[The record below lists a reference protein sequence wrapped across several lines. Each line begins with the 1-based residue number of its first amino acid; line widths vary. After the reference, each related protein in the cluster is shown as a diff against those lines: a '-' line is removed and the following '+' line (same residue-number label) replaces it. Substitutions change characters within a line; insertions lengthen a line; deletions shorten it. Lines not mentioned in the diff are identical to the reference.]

1 MRLIRLGAEPS
12 AIGADVRAALTACGA
27 GTQALGGIAL
37 IGVQPPDCPV
47 PLDAIVVLPKGVLV
61 IVGVDLPD
69 PAVKLEAPLG
79 GQWKMDGW
87 PLVSQDGSPNP
98 AAEAVAAATAVAQR
112 IQRMRAEPL
121 PVSTVVAVGPFV
133 SQVVQPTV
141 DLNRG
146 VRVLHPKPSTLL
158 TAARELATATVPCT
172 ADHAVKL
179 LAILQTTGTPPDA
192 RSLLD
197 EGFSDAVAPD
207 LASASTMLIP
217 KVNARLPLGRKR
229 LPAGA
234 PQNTAPAAQKTPWTS
249 LAVAGIVALVLI
261 VWLLVLLS
269 GGDDNAA
276 GSTTEPTVPQPTTVV
291 VDGTAFVPKEAKKD
305 KDCQAQA
312 FGDVKAWL
320 IANEC
325 GEILR
330 ATYET
335 TVQDKPAT
343 VLVAD
348 LDLLDSPSAKALLS
362 VVTLPGSGGVH
373 GPDGTPLEN
382 AAFASGQKGS
392 HVQLAFVVWSG
403 GSGDQSLDP
412 IAKQAL
418 RLPATR

>member
-12 AIGADVRAALTACGA
+12 AVGADVRAALTACGA
-27 GTQALGGIAL
+27 GTEVLGGVAL
-37 IGVQPPDCPV
+37 AGVQPPGCPV

-79 GQWKMDGW
+79 GQWKIDGW
-87 PLVSQDGSPNP
+87 PLVSQDGTANP
-98 AAEAVAAATAVAQR
+98 ATEAVAAATAVAQR
-112 IQRMRAEPL
+112 IQAMRAEPL

-133 SQVVQPTV
+133 SQVVQPTS

-158 TAARELATATVPCT
+158 SAARELATSSVPCT
-172 ADHAVKL
+172 ADHAMKL

-192 RSLLD
+192 RTLLS
-197 EGFSDAVAPD
+197 EGFSDAVSPD
-207 LASASTMLIP
+207 LAAASTMLIP
-217 KVNARLPLGRKR
+217 KIQAKPALPRKR
-229 LPAGA
+229 LHQAVRWQYLALGGLV
-234 PQNTAPAAQKTPWTS
+234 AA
-249 LAVAGIVALVLI
+249 LLF
-261 VWLLVLLS
+261 VWLLVALP
-269 GGDDNAA
+269 GDDQPADA
-276 GSTTEPTVPQPTTVV
+276 TPAPSATSPTTVV
-291 VDGTAFVPKEAKKD
+291 VDGTTFVPKDVKSD

-312 FGDVKAWL
+312 FGDAKAWL

-325 GEILR
+325 SALLR

-335 TVQDKPAT
+335 SVQGKQAT

-348 LDLLDSPSAKALLS
+348 LDLMDAPSATAFHK
-362 VVTLPGSGGVH
+362 VVTAPGSGGVH
-373 GPDGTPLEN
+373 GMDGKPLEN
-382 AAFASGQKGS
+382 AAFASGAKGS

-403 GSGDQSLDP
+403 GAGDQSLDA

-418 RLPATR
+418 RLPTTR

>member
-27 GTQALGGIAL
+27 GTQALGGVAL
-37 IGVQPPDCPV
+37 IGVQPPDCPM

-79 GQWKMDGW
+79 GQWKIDGW

-98 AAEAVAAATAVAQR
+98 ATEAVAAATAVAQR
-112 IQRMRAEPL
+112 IQAMRAEPL

-158 TAARELATATVPCT
+158 TAARELATSTVPCT

-192 RSLLD
+192 RSLLS
-197 EGFSDAVAPD
+197 EGFSDAVSPD
-207 LASASTMLIP
+207 LASAHTMLIP
-217 KVNARLPLGRKR
+217 KIQARPLIDRKR
-229 LPAGA
+229 LPQSLWQNKTLAFLGA
-234 PQNTAPAAQKTPWTS
+234 
-249 LAVAGIVALVLI
+249 VGIIALVLL
-261 VWLLVLLS
+261 VWLMVLLS
-269 GGDDNAA
+269 GGDDNAN
-276 GSTTEPTVPQPTTVV
+276 GSTPEPTVPQPTTVV

-325 GEILR
+325 GEMLR

-335 TVQDKPAT
+335 TFQNKPAT

-348 LDLLDSPSAKALLS
+348 LDLLDSPSAKALHS
-362 VVTLPGSGGVH
+362 IVALPGSGGVH
-373 GPDGTPLEN
+373 GPDGKPLQN
-382 AAFASGQKGS
+382 AAFASGVKGS
-392 HVQLAFVVWSG
+392 HVQLAFVIWSG
-403 GSGDQSLDP
+403 GAGDQALDP

>member
-27 GTQALGGIAL
+27 GTEVLGGVAL
-37 IGVQPPDCPV
+37 TGVQPPDCPV

-79 GQWKMDGW
+79 GQWKIDGW
-87 PLVSQDGSPNP
+87 PLVSQDGAANP
-98 AAEAVAAATAVAQR
+98 ATEAVAAATAVAQR
-112 IQRMRAEPL
+112 IQAMRAEPL

-146 VRVLHPKPSTLL
+146 VRVLHPKPSTVLN
-158 TAARELATATVPCT
+158 AARELATSAVPCT
-172 ADHAVKL
+172 ADHAAKL
-179 LAILQTTGTPPDA
+179 LAILQTTGTPPTA
-192 RSLLD
+192 AALLA
-197 EGFSDAVAPD
+197 EGFSDAVSPD

-217 KVNARLPLGRKR
+217 KIGVRPAIRKR
-229 LPAGA
+229 LPAKLPLPYIAVGA
-234 PQNTAPAAQKTPWTS
+234 
-249 LAVAGIVALVLI
+249 LVALILI
-261 VWLLVLLS
+261 VWLVVALP
-269 GGDDNAA
+269 GDGKPADATPA
-276 GSTTEPTVPQPTTVV
+276 PSATSPTTVV
-291 VDGTAFVPKEAKKD
+291 VDGTTFVPKETKKD
-305 KDCQAQA
+305 KECQGQA
-312 FGDVKAWL
+312 IGDVKAWL

-325 GEILR
+325 RELLR

-335 TVQDKPAT
+335 TVQGKQAT

-348 LDLLDSPSAKALLS
+348 LDLLDVPSAKALHS
-362 VVTLPGSGGVH
+362 VVSLPGSGGVN
-373 GPDGTPLEN
+373 GLDGKPLEN
-382 AAFASGQKGS
+382 AAFASGVKGS
-392 HVQLAFVVWSG
+392 HVQLALVVWSG
-403 GSGDQSLDP
+403 GQGDPALDP

>member
-12 AIGADVRAALTACGA
+12 AIGADIRAALTACGT
-27 GTQALGGIAL
+27 GTSALGGVAL

-79 GQWKMDGW
+79 GQWKIDGW
-87 PLVSQDGSPNP
+87 PLVSQDGAANP
-98 AAEAVAAATAVAQR
+98 ATEAVAAATAVAQR
-112 IQRMRAEPL
+112 IQAMRAEPL

-133 SQVVQPTV
+133 SQVVQPTS

-158 TAARELATATVPCT
+158 SAARELATSSVLCT

-192 RSLLD
+192 RMLLS
-197 EGFSDAVAPD
+197 EGFSDAVSPD
-207 LASASTMLIP
+207 LAAASTMLIP
-217 KVNARLPLGRKR
+217 KIQAAPLISSKR
-229 LPAGA
+229 LPTKV
-234 PQNTAPAAQKTPWTS
+234 PLPY
-249 LAVAGIVALVLI
+249 LAIGALVAVLLI
-261 VWLLVLLS
+261 VWLLVALP
-269 GGDDNAA
+269 GDDKPADA
-276 GSTTEPTVPQPTTVV
+276 TPVPSATQPTTVV
-291 VDGTAFVPKEAKKD
+291 VDGTTFVPKDVKKD

-312 FGDVKAWL
+312 FGDAKAWL

-325 GEILR
+325 GQLQR
-330 ATYET
+330 AIYET
-335 TVQDKPAT
+335 SVQGKQAT

-348 LDLLDSPSAKALLS
+348 LDLLDSPSATAFHKI
-362 VVTLPGSGGVH
+362 VTAPGSGGVH
-373 GPDGTPLEN
+373 GLDGKPLEN
-382 AAFASGQKGS
+382 AAFASGVKGS

-403 GSGDQSLDP
+403 GAGDQALDP

-418 RLPATR
+418 RLPAAR

>member
-27 GTQALGGIAL
+27 GTEVLGGVAL
-37 IGVQPPDCPV
+37 TGVQPPDCPV

-79 GQWKMDGW
+79 GQWKIDGW
-87 PLVSQDGSPNP
+87 PLISQDGAANP
-98 AAEAVAAATAVAQR
+98 ATEAVAAATAVAQR
-112 IQRMRAEPL
+112 IQAMRAEPL

-133 SQVVQPTV
+133 SQVVQPTS

-158 TAARELATATVPCT
+158 SAARELATSSVPCT
-172 ADHAVKL
+172 ADHAMKL

-192 RSLLD
+192 GTLLA
-197 EGFSDAVAPD
+197 EGFSDAVSPD
-207 LASASTMLIP
+207 LAAASTMLIP
-217 KVNARLPLGRKR
+217 KVHAGHVLARKR
-229 LPAGA
+229 L
-234 PQNTAPAAQKTPWTS
+234 QNKVPMPY
-249 LAVAGIVALVLI
+249 LAIGALVAVLLF
-261 VWLLVLLS
+261 VWLVVAVS
-269 GGDDNAA
+269 GDDKPADA
-276 GSTTEPTVPQPTTVV
+276 TPEPSATAPTTVV
-291 VDGTAFVPKEAKKD
+291 VDGTTFVPKDVRKD

-312 FGDVKAWL
+312 FGDAKAWL

-325 GEILR
+325 GELQR

-335 TVQDKPAT
+335 SVQGKPVTVM
-343 VLVAD
+343 VAD
-348 LDLLDSPSAKALLS
+348 LNLLDSPSATAFHK
-362 VVTLPGSGGVH
+362 VVAAPGSGGVN
-373 GPDGTPLEN
+373 GLDGKPVEN
-382 AAFASGQKGS
+382 AAFATGVKGS

-403 GSGDQSLDP
+403 GAGDAALDP

>member
-1 MRLIRLGAEPS
+1 VRLIRLGAEPS

-27 GTQALGGIAL
+27 GTEVLGGVAL
-37 IGVQPPDCPV
+37 TGVQPPDCPV

-79 GQWKMDGW
+79 GQWKIDGW
-87 PLVSQDGSPNP
+87 PLISQDGAANP
-98 AAEAVAAATAVAQR
+98 ATEAVAAATAVAQR
-112 IQRMRAEPL
+112 IQAMRAEPL

-158 TAARELATATVPCT
+158 AAARELATSTVPCT

-179 LAILQTTGTPPDA
+179 LAILQNTGTPPEA
-192 RSLLD
+192 RSLLA

-217 KVNARLPLGRKR
+217 KVNAKPLASRKR
-229 LPAGA
+229 LPWLYLTAG
-234 PQNTAPAAQKTPWTS
+234 S
-249 LAVAGIVALVLI
+249 LVALILL
-261 VWLLVLLS
+261 VWLLVALP
-269 GGDDNAA
+269 GDDEPADA
-276 GSTTEPTVPQPTTVV
+276 TPAPSTTQPTTVV
-291 VDGTAFVPKEAKKD
+291 VDGTTFVPKEMKKD
-305 KDCQAQA
+305 KDCQAPA

-325 GEILR
+325 GEVLR

-335 TVQDKPAT
+335 TVKDKQAS
-343 VLVAD
+343 VMVVD
-348 LDLLDSPSAKALLS
+348 LDLLDAPSAKALHA
-362 VVTLPGSGGVH
+362 VVAQPGSGGVN
-373 GPDGTPLEN
+373 GLDGKPLEN
-382 AAFASGQKGS
+382 AAFASGLKGS

-403 GSGDQSLDP
+403 GAGDQALDP
-412 IAKQAL
+412 VAKQAL

>member
-1 MRLIRLGAEPS
+1 M
-12 AIGADVRAALTACGA
+12 
-27 GTQALGGIAL
+27 
-37 IGVQPPDCPV
+37 

-79 GQWKMDGW
+79 GQWKIDGW
-87 PLVSQDGSPNP
+87 PLVSQDGAPNP
-98 AAEAVAAATAVAQR
+98 ATEAVAAATAVAQR
-112 IQRMRAEPL
+112 IQAMRAEPL

-158 TAARELATATVPCT
+158 TAARELATSTVPCT

-192 RSLLD
+192 RSLLA
-197 EGFSDAVAPD
+197 EGFSDAVSPD
-207 LASASTMLIP
+207 LASAHTMLIP
-217 KVNARLPLGRKR
+217 KIQVRPLIQRKR
-229 LPAGA
+229 LLHNLS
-234 PQNTAPAAQKTPWTS
+234 QNRT
-249 LAVAGIVALVLI
+249 LAFLCAVGIIALVLL
-261 VWLLVLLS
+261 VWLMVLLS
-269 GGDDNAA
+269 GGKDDAA
-276 GSTTEPTVPQPTTVV
+276 GSTPAPTVPQPTTVV

-362 VVTLPGSGGVH
+362 IVALPGSGGVH
-373 GPDGTPLEN
+373 GPDGTPLQN
-382 AAFASGQKGS
+382 AAFASGVKGS
-392 HVQLAFVVWSG
+392 HVQLAFVIWSG
-403 GSGDQSLDP
+403 GAGDQSLDP
-412 IAKQAL
+412 VAKQAL

>member
-27 GTQALGGIAL
+27 GTQALGGVAL

-79 GQWKMDGW
+79 GQWKIDGW
-87 PLVSQDGSPNP
+87 PLVSQDGAPNP
-98 AAEAVAAATAVAQR
+98 ATEAVAAATAVAQR
-112 IQRMRAEPL
+112 IQAMRAEPL

-158 TAARELATATVPCT
+158 SAARELATSTVPCT
-172 ADHAVKL
+172 ADHAAKL

-192 RSLLD
+192 RSLLS
-197 EGFSDAVAPD
+197 EGFSDAVSPD

-217 KVNARLPLGRKR
+217 KAGIQAAIARKR
-229 LPAGA
+229 LPAKLTW
-234 PQNTAPAAQKTPWTS
+234 PY
-249 LAVAGIVALVLI
+249 LAVAALVAVILVGWLVVALP
-261 VWLLVLLS
+261 S
-269 GGDDNAA
+269 GDEPADATPA
-276 GSTTEPTVPQPTTVV
+276 PTSTQPTSVV
-291 VDGTAFVPKEAKKD
+291 VDGTTFVPKEMKKD

-320 IANEC
+320 IANDC
-325 GEILR
+325 GVVLR

-335 TVQDKPAT
+335 MVQGRQAT
-343 VLVAD
+343 VLVVD
-348 LDLLDSPSAKALLS
+348 LDVFDAPSAKSLHA
-362 VVTLPGSGGVH
+362 VVVLPGSGGVH
-373 GPDGTPLEN
+373 GLDGKPLEN
-382 AAFASGQKGS
+382 AAFANGTKGS
-392 HVQLAFVVWSG
+392 HVTLAFAVWSG
-403 GSGDQSLDP
+403 GAGDPALDP

-418 RLPATR
+418 RLPTTR

>member
-1 MRLIRLGAEPS
+1 VRLIRLGAEPS

-27 GTQALGGIAL
+27 GTQALGGVAL
-37 IGVQPPDCPV
+37 IGVQPPDCPM

-61 IVGVDLPD
+61 IVGVVRPD

-79 GQWKMDGW
+79 GQWKIDGW
-87 PLVSQDGSPNP
+87 PLVSQDGAPNP

-112 IQRMRAEPL
+112 IQAMRAEPL

-146 VRVLHPKPSTLL
+146 IRVLHPKPSTLL
-158 TAARELATATVPCT
+158 TAARELATSTVPCT

-192 RSLLD
+192 RSLLS
-197 EGFSDAVAPD
+197 EGFSDAVSPD
-207 LASASTMLIP
+207 LASAHTMLIP
-217 KVNARLPLGRKR
+217 KVQARPLITRKR
-229 LPAGA
+229 LLQTRTLAILGA
-234 PQNTAPAAQKTPWTS
+234 
-249 LAVAGIVALVLI
+249 AGIITLVLLA
-261 VWLLVLLS
+261 WLVILLS
-269 GGDDNAA
+269 GGDDNANGA
-276 GSTTEPTVPQPTTVV
+276 TTAPTVPQPTTVV

-335 TVQDKPAT
+335 TVQNKPAT

-373 GPDGTPLEN
+373 GPDGKPLQN
-382 AAFASGQKGS
+382 AAFASGVKGS
-392 HVQLAFVVWSG
+392 HVQLAFVIWSG
-403 GSGDQSLDP
+403 GAGDQSLDP

>member
-27 GTQALGGIAL
+27 GTEVLGGVAL
-37 IGVQPPDCPV
+37 TGVHPPDCPM

-69 PAVKLEAPLG
+69 PAVKLEAPLS
-79 GQWKMDGW
+79 GQWKIDGW
-87 PLVSQDGSPNP
+87 PLVSQDGVGNP
-98 AAEAVAAATAVAQR
+98 ATEAVAAATAVAQR
-112 IQRMRAEPL
+112 IQAMRAEPL
-121 PVSTVVAVGPFV
+121 PVTTVVAVGPFV

-158 TAARELATATVPCT
+158 NAARELATSSVPCT
-172 ADHAVKL
+172 AEHAVKL
-179 LAILQTTGTPPDA
+179 LAILQTTGTPPTVQT
-192 RSLLD
+192 LLS
-197 EGFSDAVAPD
+197 EGFKDAVAPD

-217 KVNARLPLGRKR
+217 KITAKPAIARKR
-229 LPAGA
+229 LAPKMTWPYLAGA
-234 PQNTAPAAQKTPWTS
+234 GLLALILVVWLTVALSGDDKPADATPAPSTS
-249 LAVAGIVALVLI
+249 L
-261 VWLLVLLS
+261 
-269 GGDDNAA
+269 
-276 GSTTEPTVPQPTTVV
+276 PTTVV
-291 VDGTAFVPKEAKKD
+291 VDGVTFVPKETKKD
-305 KDCQAQA
+305 KDCSAQA

-325 GEILR
+325 REILR

-335 TVQDKPAT
+335 TVQGKQAT

-348 LDLLDSPSAKALLS
+348 LDLLDSPSATALHKI
-362 VVTLPGSGGVH
+362 VATPGSGAVH
-373 GPDGTPLEN
+373 GPDGKPLEN
-382 AAFASGQKGS
+382 AAFASGLKGS

-403 GSGDQSLDP
+403 GRGEQALDP

>member
-27 GTQALGGIAL
+27 GTEVLGGVAL
-37 IGVQPPDCPV
+37 TGVHPPDCPM

-79 GQWKMDGW
+79 GQWKIDGW
-87 PLVSQDGSPNP
+87 PLVSQDGAPNP
-98 AAEAVAAATAVAQR
+98 ATEAVAAATAVAQR
-112 IQRMRAEPL
+112 IQAMRAEPL

-158 TAARELATATVPCT
+158 TAARELATSSVPCT
-172 ADHAVKL
+172 AEHAVKL
-179 LAILQTTGTPPDA
+179 LAILQNTGTPPTA
-192 RSLLD
+192 ATLLA
-197 EGFSDAVAPD
+197 EGFKDAAAD

-217 KVNARLPLGRKR
+217 KINAKPLIPRKR
-229 LPAGA
+229 LPWPYLAIAGLV
-234 PQNTAPAAQKTPWTS
+234 S
-249 LAVAGIVALVLI
+249 LILVVWLTVAL
-261 VWLLVLLS
+261 S
-269 GGDDNAA
+269 GDDKPADA
-276 GSTTEPTVPQPTTVV
+276 TPVPSTTLPTTVV
-291 VDGTAFVPKEAKKD
+291 VDGTTFVPKDTRKD
-305 KDCQAQA
+305 KDCSAQA

-325 GEILR
+325 KEILR

-335 TVQDKPAT
+335 TVNGKQAT

-348 LDLLDSPSAKALLS
+348 LDVLDSPSAAAFHK
-362 VVTLPGSGGVH
+362 VVAAPGSGGVH
-373 GPDGTPLEN
+373 GLDGKPLEN
-382 AAFASGQKGS
+382 AAFASGVKGN
-392 HVQLAFVVWSG
+392 HGQLAFVVWSG
-403 GSGDQSLDP
+403 GAGDQSLEP

>member
-12 AIGADVRAALTACGA
+12 AIGADVRAALTAIGA
-27 GTQALGGIAL
+27 GTEVLGGVAL
-37 IGVQPPDCPV
+37 TGVQPPDCPV

-79 GQWKMDGW
+79 GQWKIDGW
-87 PLVSQDGSPNP
+87 PLVSQDGAANP
-98 AAEAVAAATAVAQR
+98 ATEAVAAATAVAQR
-112 IQRMRAEPL
+112 IQAMRAEPL

-133 SQVVQPTV
+133 SQVVQPTS

-146 VRVLHPKPSTLL
+146 VRVLHPKVSTLL
-158 TAARELATATVPCT
+158 AAARELATSSVPCT
-172 ADHAVKL
+172 ADHAVRL

-192 RSLLD
+192 RMLLA
-197 EGFSDAVAPD
+197 EGFSDAVSPD
-207 LASASTMLIP
+207 LAAAHTMLIP
-217 KVNARLPLGRKR
+217 KVNVRIPMSRKR
-229 LPAGA
+229 LPAKLVYLGVGG
-234 PQNTAPAAQKTPWTS
+234 
-249 LAVAGIVALVLI
+249 LVALILL
-261 VWLLVLLS
+261 VWLLVALP
-269 GGDDNAA
+269 GDDKPADA
-276 GSTTEPTVPQPTTVV
+276 TPAPSATQPTTVV
-291 VDGTAFVPKEAKKD
+291 VDGTTFVPKDTKKD

-312 FGDVKAWL
+312 FGDAKAWL

-325 GEILR
+325 GQLQR

-335 TVQDKPAT
+335 AVQGKQAT

-348 LDLLDSPSAKALLS
+348 LDLLDAPSAAAFHK
-362 VVTLPGSGGVH
+362 VVTAPGSGGVH
-373 GPDGTPLEN
+373 GLDGKPLQN
-382 AAFASGQKGS
+382 AAFAAGVKGT

-403 GSGDQSLDP
+403 GAGDQALDP

>member
-27 GTQALGGIAL
+27 GTQALGGVAL
-37 IGVQPPDCPV
+37 VGVHPPDCPM

-79 GQWKMDGW
+79 GQWKIDGW
-87 PLVSQDGSPNP
+87 PLVSQDGTPNP

-112 IQRMRAEPL
+112 IQKMRAEPL
-121 PVSTVVAVGPFV
+121 PVCTVVAVGPFV

-192 RSLLD
+192 RALLA
-197 EGFSDAVAPD
+197 EGFSDAVSPD

-217 KVNARLPLGRKR
+217 KVQARPLITRKR
-229 LPAGA
+229 LLETRTLVLLG
-234 PQNTAPAAQKTPWTS
+234 T
-249 LAVAGIVALVLI
+249 VAIVALVLLA
-261 VWLLVLLS
+261 WLMILLS
-269 GGDDNAA
+269 GGDDHANGA
-276 GSTTEPTVPQPTTVV
+276 TTPPTVPQPTTVV
-291 VDGTAFVPKEAKKD
+291 VDGTTFVPKETKKD
-305 KDCQAQA
+305 EDCQAQA

-325 GEILR
+325 AELQR

-335 TVQDKPAT
+335 TVQGKPAT

-348 LDLLDSPSAKALLS
+348 LDVLDSPSAKALLS
-362 VVTLPGSGGVH
+362 VVALPGSGGVH
-373 GPDGTPLEN
+373 GPDGKPLQN
-382 AAFASGQKGS
+382 AAFASGVKGS

-403 GSGDQSLDP
+403 GAGDQALDP

-418 RLPATR
+418 RLPAAR

>member
-12 AIGADVRAALTACGA
+12 AIGADVRAALTACGV
-27 GTQALGGIAL
+27 GTEVLGGVAL
-37 IGVQPPDCPV
+37 TGVHPPDCPM

-79 GQWKMDGW
+79 GQWKIDGW
-87 PLVSQDGSPNP
+87 PLVSQDGAANP
-98 AAEAVAAATAVAQR
+98 ATEAVAAATAVAQR
-112 IQRMRAEPL
+112 IQAMRAEPL

-158 TAARELATATVPCT
+158 TAARELATSSVPCT
-172 ADHAVKL
+172 AEHAVKL
-179 LAILQTTGTPPDA
+179 LAILQNTGTPPTA
-192 RSLLD
+192 ATLLA
-197 EGFSDAVAPD
+197 EGFKDAAAD

-217 KVNARLPLGRKR
+217 KINARPLVTRKR
-229 LPAGA
+229 LPWPYLAIAGLV
-234 PQNTAPAAQKTPWTS
+234 S
-249 LAVAGIVALVLI
+249 LILVVWLTVAL
-261 VWLLVLLS
+261 S
-269 GGDDNAA
+269 GDEKPADATPVP
-276 GSTTEPTVPQPTTVV
+276 STALPTTVV
-291 VDGTAFVPKEAKKD
+291 VDGTTFVPKDTRKD
-305 KDCQAQA
+305 KECSAQA

-325 GEILR
+325 KEIQR

-335 TVQDKPAT
+335 TVNGKQAT

-348 LDLLDSPSAKALLS
+348 LDVLDSPSAAAFHK
-362 VVTLPGSGGVH
+362 VVAAPGSGGVH
-373 GPDGTPLEN
+373 GLDGKPLEN
-382 AAFASGQKGS
+382 AAFASGVKGN

-403 GSGDQSLDP
+403 GAGDQSLEP
-412 IAKQAL
+412 LSKQAL

>member
-1 MRLIRLGAEPS
+1 VRLIRLGAEPS

-27 GTQALGGIAL
+27 GTQALGGVAL
-37 IGVQPPDCPV
+37 IGVQPPDCPM

-79 GQWKMDGW
+79 GQWKIDGW
-87 PLVSQDGSPNP
+87 PLVSQDGAPNP

-112 IQRMRAEPL
+112 IQAMRAEPL

-146 VRVLHPKPSTLL
+146 IRVLHPKPSTLL
-158 TAARELATATVPCT
+158 TAARELATSTVPCT

-192 RSLLD
+192 RSLLS
-197 EGFSDAVAPD
+197 EGFSDAVSPD
-207 LASASTMLIP
+207 LASAHTMLIP
-217 KVNARLPLGRKR
+217 KVQARPLITRKR
-229 LPAGA
+229 LLQTRTLAILGA
-234 PQNTAPAAQKTPWTS
+234 
-249 LAVAGIVALVLI
+249 AGIITLVLLA
-261 VWLLVLLS
+261 WLVILLS
-269 GGDDNAA
+269 GGDDNANGA
-276 GSTTEPTVPQPTTVV
+276 TTAPTVPQPTTVV

-335 TVQDKPAT
+335 TVQNKPAT

-373 GPDGTPLEN
+373 GPDGKPLQN
-382 AAFASGQKGS
+382 AAFASGVKGS
-392 HVQLAFVVWSG
+392 HVQLAFVIWSG
-403 GSGDQSLDP
+403 GAGDLSLDP